1 MSLGKPVTVFQ
12 NMDEEMH
19 KFAIECA
26 HENLAVQFHEQVIK
40 MSALIRTFRKS
51 QLY

>member
-26 HENLAVQFHEQVIK
+26 HENLAVQFHEQVI
-40 MSALIRTFRKS
+40 LISFLTQECRKS
-51 QLY
+51 QLC